1 MKKKTKTGTRLLLGL
16 SSTVIA
22 CGLLSIIGMNTH
34 HKQHP
39 LIASLEESKK
49 SREASFAQ
57 SYKEK
62 KMPDAIAT
70 LTGSID
76 RIEEDIAALSAAI
89 KENPQKDLSE
99 VQQALQQRD
108 EEVHQ
113 LLKDAA
119 PVLDKYAEKA
129 MRTKD
134 FDLLKL
140 IDVLQSRSFLFER
153 RR

>member
-1 MKKKTKTGTRLLLGL
+1 
-16 SSTVIA
+16 
-22 CGLLSIIGMNTH
+22 MNTH